1 MEFVKAPWSKPW
13 LFVSSS
19 KPHPCS
25 QRYMS
30 LLDFIGLEEP
40 HSGSSTR
47 ALALLRVLHNLRH
60 RKRVPRWCSSWPPG
74 IWSRWENQV
83 PYCAAACQA
92 LGLCGGGTRRGP
104 DQDPHGE
111 AERVEVRMPS
121 PAHDSA
127 ASLDHLCSL
136 ALDQVGNC
144 FAVHDSVP
152 TVARLLCVSKKIH
165 EGLLRTG
172 WYAYCNRCKA
182 YRRRR
187 VQERRADH
195 AWMQGARGASRSRA
209 GW

>member
-1 MEFVKAPWSKPW
+1 MLLLAIGHLEPLGKPRSLIVLRPARPSAFV
-13 LFVSSS
+13 VV
-19 KPHPCS
+19 
-25 QRYMS
+25 
-30 LLDFIGLEEP
+30 G
-40 HSGSSTR
+40 
-47 ALALLRVLHNLRH
+47 
-60 RKRVPRWCSSWPPG
+60 
-74 IWSRWENQV
+74 
-83 PYCAAACQA
+83 CAED
-92 LGLCGGGTRRGP
+92 LIKIT
-104 DQDPHGE
+104 HGE
-111 AERVEVRMPS
+111 AKRVEVRMPS

-144 FAVHDSVP
+144 FAVQDSEP